1 MPITR
6 KQKKAKK
13 SRGLELL
20 SDIEDLDIM
29 LGERH
34 SERNESV
41 NNNSARRPDSAT
53 SDMFGNNEENWYLN
67 HAKMRPGN
75 SAEFGQNSKSA
86 NSNVGIDRLS
96 SELNSR
102 LSREMDETMNSVNTQ
117 IQRAISDAISNQILP
132 QMQIALIAG
141 SGHVTQ
147 NRCNVPAERPEI
159 NPEGYR
165 CEKRKNYFRNEPTR
179 EMTITQT
186 KLTTW

>member
-1 MPITR
+1 
-6 KQKKAKK
+6 
-13 SRGLELL
+13 
-20 SDIEDLDIM
+20 M
-29 LGERH
+29 LGETH

-67 HAKMRPGN
+67 HAEMRTGN

-86 NSNVGIDRLS
+86 NSNVGINRLS

-102 LSREMDETMNSVNTQ
+102 LSREMDEMMNSVNTQ

-132 QMQIALIAG
+132 ELQNALRAG

-147 NRCNVPAERPEI
+147 NRWNVPVEIPEI
-159 NPEGYR
+159 NPEDYR
-165 CEKRKNYFRNEPTR
+165 SEKTKNYFRSEPTR
-179 EMTITQT
+179 ECLYDNHTNQAYDRY
-186 KLTTW
+186 